1 MSKKCPN
8 CLEIFDDN
16 YMFCSNCGTRLIDN
30 TANPSFNIGDGNA
43 ISGGVNID
51 TSKHVTSHDTH
62 YHSTIHERS
71 KSESELQLEASNQLR
86 SKAESII
93 AERGRL
99 DSVALAQLR
108 PIALQ
113 LGIDEETFKSIIK
126 DVRTNRNGGNT
137 GLGAAN
143 ARYLQ
148 QAQQAVQTNDMDALS
163 NLTPRLEAMAA
174 ISHDDNVQYLYYLTL
189 SLLYPIKSME
199 VYERQT
205 DENYWRTFWA
215 IISYV
220 RTGKYAEATK
230 VLALF
235 EPSRFEK
242 SEDDQNLLEAYSNI
256 MMDDKDAAQEF
267 LDEILGEPSEQ
278 IRPLLRAIESRLYEE
293 EVDNLEARFYIER
306 VLSKSDSAYKSSKK
320 TESPTLNVSVPEEK
334 SESAEGVTETNSE
347 ADSIYAAANEASGAK
362 RIMLLQKAVDAGSKD
377 AMNDLGNCY
386 CYGEDIESDQGLAE
400 MWYKKAADLGHSEA
414 QSNLGM
420 MYMSFN
426 MRNYPLAEKYL
437 KMSAEQGSNY
447 AQTMLADLYM
457 EIEDYPNALIWANK
471 ASQGDKPYDA
481 YYILGKIYYYGL
493 GVTQNIEESVRCLQK
508 VDNNDFCM
516 YRTLAFDLLGYIYLS
531 KDHNLYNEV
540 QAFYYYNKC
549 ANENNYYGY
558 NLGLCYA
565 NGWGCKQDMGLARM
579 WMEKS
584 SEEDNE
590 SATNWLA
597 ENPLSVESA
606 TSPLPANT
614 TTQSME
620 PTEPYITIDNVWV
633 DTDGVGLLYFHCD
646 WTAYNL
652 KSKCMQLRLN
662 IAAKTG
668 KKIKYDA
675 SLNQYYFLKDRLV
688 IKEDVHKF
696 HNTILSLDQY
706 ELNMSHNE
714 EKHMEFTLEIVKH
727 ATGESYQITKIMNIS
742 VWIYYNIFSA
752 NKFEIRSLDIL

>member
-8 CLEIFDDN
+8 CYLVIDDSQT
-16 YMFCSNCGTRLIDN
+16 FCSNCGSRLVDCVN
-30 TANPSFNIGDGNA
+30 EPALNIGDGNA

-51 TSKHVTSHDTH
+51 SSKTITHHDTY
-62 YHSTIHERS
+62 YHSTVHERA
-71 KSESELQLEASNQLR
+71 KSDSELKLEATNQVR
-86 SKAESII
+86 SRAEEII
-93 AERGRL
+93 SERGRL

-108 PIALQ
+108 PFALQ
-113 LGIDEETFKSIIK
+113 LGIDDDTFKSIIK
-126 DVRTNRNGGNT
+126 DVRSNRNGGAS
-137 GLGAAN
+137 GLCAAN

-174 ISHDDNVQYLYYLTL
+174 ISQDDNVQYLYYLTL

-205 DENYWRTFWA
+205 DENYWRSFWA
-215 IISYV
+215 IVSYI

-235 EPSRFEK
+235 EPLRFEK
-242 SEDDQNLLEAYSNI
+242 SEDDQNLLEAYCNI
-256 MMDDKDAAQEF
+256 MMDDKDGAQEF

-377 AMNDLGNCY
+377 AMNDLGDCY

-457 EIEDYPNALIWANK
+457 EIEDYSNALIWANK
-471 ASQGDKPYDA
+471 ASQGDEPYDA
-481 YYILGKIYYYGL
+481 FYILGKIYYWGL
-493 GVTQNIEESVRCLQK
+493 GVQKNIAESVRYLQK
-508 VDNNDFCM
+508 VDNNEFCLW
-516 YRTLAFDLLGYIYLS
+516 RTDALNLLASIYLS
-531 KDHNLYNEV
+531 KESNFYNEG
-540 QAFYYYNKC
+540 QAFYYYKKL
-549 ANENNYYGY
+549 ADQEDYYGY

-565 NGWGCKQDMGLARM
+565 NGWGCQQDMNKAIELMGKAEQAGNAEAQL
-579 WMEKS
+579 WLENNVNTSVPEPDMEVIFS
-584 SEEDNE
+584 NMR
-590 SATNWLA
+590 L
-597 ENPLSVESA
+597 L
-606 TSPLPANT
+606 NT
-614 TTQSME
+614 
-620 PTEPYITIDNVWV
+620 INKIDVRGKLNINNAMGKTFDVTVQWDFWDFGRLYTGKELLV
-633 DTDGVGLLYFHCD
+633 DTITPPY
-646 WTAYNL
+646 
-652 KSKCMQLRLN
+652 
-662 IAAKTG
+662 
-668 KKIKYDA
+668 
-675 SLNQYYFLKDRLV
+675 
-688 IKEDVHKF
+688 
-696 HNTILSLDQY
+696 
-706 ELNMSHNE
+706 
-714 EKHMEFTLEIVKH
+714 EFTEWNDFRFGVFNYDSIRPHSNPDKH
-727 ATGESYQITKIMNIS
+727 KGECIIRVHEKESKDIIGQVSIPCYVEFKLPLFGDPKVQCTN
-742 VWIYYNIFSA
+742 YIF
-752 NKFEIRSLDIL
+752 NEPNN